1 MFVHEKRGELSVM
14 LTAGISR
21 DNNIII
27 YRFNHVPLLP
37 RHYGTGTGTVFLL
50 VPYRY
55 IRTYDFVV
63 TVCRYTYTIDILLY
77 RYGTVTPAKKGTED
91 SCFKI
96 KFVFQVYHS
105 KSEALLSDS
114 KAALRMVAFIENDV
128 TECKN
133 GFSNED
139 IDDWVKKTDVLEL
152 MIWGIADGTIDVSE
166 VSLKQFGILNEE
178 E

>member
-1 MFVHEKRGELSVM
+1 M
-14 LTAGISR
+14 
-21 DNNIII
+21 
-27 YRFNHVPLLP
+27 
-37 RHYGTGTGTVFLL
+37 
-50 VPYRY
+50 
-55 IRTYDFVV
+55 
-63 TVCRYTYTIDILLY
+63 
-77 RYGTVTPAKKGTED
+77 TPAKKGTED

-139 IDDWVKKTDVLEL
+139 IDDWVKKTDMLEL
-152 MIWGIADGTIDVSE
+152 MIWGIADGTINVSK

-178 E
+178 ERKQEEDR